1 MFIDVLIIFFD
12 LSSLFIDVLI
22 IDVLIKTATEKKKM
36 AINENSICNQNDN
49 HHFPLQ

>member
-22 IDVLIKTATEKKKM
+22 IDVLIKTATEKKNGDQRKL
-36 AINENSICNQNDN
+36 
-49 HHFPLQ
+49 HLQPKR